1 MFYVLSPCPPNYA
14 LPFDTLITAAWIIIA
29 LPGFELA
36 AALGSLLVARSRL
49 RAVAALALLLS
60 APIALGQLFSLERQN
75 LALCFGYGDLHY
87 TPQAALQLRAA
98 HAQIMQSATAQ
109 AHATFLAIVAI
120 AIFGALATLATLPAA
135 RRLRWLRRSSTDSS
149 NQ

>member
-1 MFYVLSPCPPNYA
+1 
-14 LPFDTLITAAWIIIA
+14 
-29 LPGFELA
+29 
-36 AALGSLLVARSRL
+36 
-49 RAVAALALLLS
+49 
-60 APIALGQLFSLERQN
+60 
-75 LALCFGYGDLHY
+75 
-87 TPQAALQLRAA
+87 
-98 HAQIMQSATAQ
+98 MQSATAQ